1 MTFMKYVI
9 HMLFI
14 LTTVFAASCSRTG
27 IVSDV
32 PVKFVRPEVTVSQPC
47 DTAFNCLFPEVGR
60 SYDLQIVDDTV
71 LVVSDQIKDS
81 GQYRFKAYSLNTF
94 KYLGSFIRNG
104 RGPGEM
110 IDPRLLG
117 GNPPRACVG
126 VDDISQAYI
135 VDVEKSIE
143 SGHTAIVRKYD
154 LPSNNLLW
162 IPMPD
167 DGQFVMML
175 ENKKTVFHAIKS
187 DGTISQTFDLYKQA
201 RGEQYLTHLSSIMTN
216 DGCSGNVAEFMLLF
230 PQFNIMDTESGQV
243 RSFAVDAAYRKWK
256 AVLNKRIWKDN
267 IEYYTGLTSTQDYI
281 FATYKG
287 VPISSTNAKD
297 QGTSIH
303 IFDWNGHFLY
313 DINVTE
319 NIDNMA
325 FDNHTGYL
333 YCHERIEDRIVRYDL
348 SYLL

>member
-1 MTFMKYVI
+1 MI
-9 HMLFI
+9 G
-14 LTTVFAASCSRTG
+14 SRL
-27 IVSDV
+27 S
-32 PVKFVRPEVTVSQPC
+32 
-47 DTAFNCLFPEVGR
+47 
-60 SYDLQIVDDTV
+60 
-71 LVVSDQIKDS
+71 
-81 GQYRFKAYSLNTF
+81 
-94 KYLGSFIRNG
+94 
-104 RGPGEM
+104 
-110 IDPRLLG
+110 G
-117 GNPPRACVG
+117 GNLPEACVG
-126 VDDISQAYI
+126 VYVSQTRQAYI
-135 VDVEKSIE
+135 VDVEESIKSGQTI
-143 SGHTAIVRKYD
+143 IIKNFV
-154 LPSNNLLW
+154 LPSNILAW

-167 DGQFVMML
+167 DGQFIL
-175 ENKKTVFHAIKS
+175 LIENQEFIFKAIKR

-256 AVLNKRIWKDN
+256 TVLNKRIWKDN

>member
-1 MTFMKYVI
+1 MKGI
-9 HMLFI
+9 TRILFF
-14 LTTVFAASCSRTG
+14 LTTVFAASCGRTG

-94 KYLGSFIRNG
+94 NYLGSFIRNG

-110 IDPRLLG
+110 IGSRLSG
-117 GNPPRACVG
+117 GNLPEACVG
-126 VDDISQAYI
+126 VYVSQTRQAYI
-135 VDVEKSIE
+135 VDVEESIKSGQTI
-143 SGHTAIVRKYD
+143 IIKNFV
-154 LPSNNLLW
+154 LPSNILAW

-167 DGQFVMML
+167 DGQFIL
-175 ENKKTVFHAIKS
+175 LIENQEFIFKAIKR
-187 DGTISQTFDLYKQA
+187 DGTISQTFNLYKGA
-201 RGEQYLTHLSSIMTN
+201 DSKRHVTHLSSILTN
-216 DGCSGNVAEFMLLF
+216 IGCSGKVAEFMLLF

-267 IEYYTGLTSTQDYI
+267 IDYYTGVTSTQDYI

-287 VPISSTNAKD
+287 VPISSTYNKD

-313 DINVTE
+313 DIDVTE

-325 FDNHTGYL
+325 FDSRTGYL
-333 YCHERIEDRIVRYDL
+333 YCNERVESKIVRYDL
-348 SYLL
+348 SFLL